1 VPDAAESVNVEDPD
15 PGAAMLVGLKAAVT
29 PVGRPLADNE
39 IAELKPPAIAA
50 VTMDCPDPP
59 GATVTAVGLSE
70 SEKLEPP
77 DAMVILAPAVD
88 VTPPPLPVM
97 VKE

>member
-1 VPDAAESVNVEDPD
+1 VEDPD
-15 PGAAMLVGLKAAVT
+15 PGAAMLVGLKLAVT

-39 IAELKPPAIAA
+39 IAALKPPEIAA
-50 VTMDCPDPP
+50 VTVDCPEPP
-59 GATVTAVGLSE
+59 AATVTAVGLSE
-70 SEKLEPP
+70 SEKLGTPL
-77 DAMVILAPAVD
+77 DAIVRLAPAVD